1 MSQPLEL
8 GLCAQV
14 LDVIPPGP
22 IHRNRRSAVAKF
34 SHVLV
39 IALSLAVS
47 VLEFNSTVLAVVSLP
62 GYHIFPTSPSPC
74 GSVSQTSGT
83 RSAALAFYRTRGP
96 ARLRNWRLARRRRQL
111 ASCGSNSSNS
121 SSCTYSVQGLSECA
135 GCCFKVPLVLEQRDA
150 SAGAGGAPAAV
161 FKGVPEGGGAA
172 NVEGPPLHYVLFRSG
187 NQVTAFPAEQWF
199 AFKPHVDR
207 RGLLD
212 SVTAANAAA
221 GRQPPST
228 GPGAGKGAAPLGFL
242 AMRLVPKSQRLEK
255 QRQEEEARER
265 QEQVAAGRLLPLAG
279 AVEDELGPG
288 GRLKR
293 FVDEDELEEEL
304 FGDNDEE
311 DEGTRFGGKGAK
323 AGKKGRGRGL
333 KTADGEELGEDEVP
347 EDLYAGPGADEDLR
361 PEKPEEAEDWEHE
374 FAPDDDDQDQ
384 GQDEVYEDD
393 PGLRKKLGIEGD
405 EEDEEEEADE
415 QAKKLKKLGDPD
427 DSDQEEDEEER
438 KKKEEEAKRQ
448 QAAAGGSGVAAAAE
462 EDEPGDEDED
472 DLDELDEMEE
482 EPKPPPVRP
491 SPAPPMAAKPPVAP
505 GIPASAAAGGKRKAP
520 EDSRPA
526 TEVTKRARTATPPPP
541 VQAAGAAAIA
551 AKPAA
556 PVAAGTAAAA
566 TGPVVSQPQRPAGPP
581 AGGGG
586 AAAVAPGP
594 GPAITAEEVVKL
606 LRSQP
611 NGIMP
616 FQDFTRYFAKR
627 TTTPEL
633 RAGLKSLTVSLCK
646 SSKNESGQ
654 LLVSLKK

>member
-1 MSQPLEL
+1 MSQPEEL

-14 LDVIPPGP
+14 LDVVPPGP

-34 SHVLV
+34 SHRVPNFRDPV
-39 IALSLAVS
+39 SSFSLIPDPRA
-47 VLEFNSTVLAVVSLP
+47 STVAELAARKKEETVSKLRQQQQQQQQP
-62 GYHIFPTSPSPC
+62 LL
-74 GSVSQTSGT
+74 QRSGT
-83 RSAALAFYRTRGP
+83 D
-96 ARLRNWRLARRRRQL
+96 
-111 ASCGSNSSNS
+111 
-121 SSCTYSVQGLSECA
+121 V
-135 GCCFKVPLVLEQRDA
+135 KVPLVLEQRDA
-150 SAGAGGAPAAV
+150 SAAGGAPAAV
-161 FKGVPEGGGAA
+161 FKGVPEAGGGA
-172 NVEGPPLHYVLFRSG
+172 NMEGPPLHYVLFRSG

-228 GPGAGKGAAPLGFL
+228 GNGAGKGAAPLDFF

-255 QRQEEEARER
+255 QRQEEEAKER

-279 AVEDELGPG
+279 AVDDELGRGFGAGG

-304 FGDNDEE
+304 FGNDDEE
-311 DEGTRFGGKGAK
+311 EEGTRFGGKGGK
-323 AGKKGRGRGL
+323 GGKKGRGRAL

-384 GQDEVYEDD
+384 GQDEVYDDD

-405 EEDEEEEADE
+405 DEDEEEEADE

-427 DSDQEEDEEER
+427 DSDQEEEEEER

-448 QAAAGGSGVAAAAE
+448 QAAAGGSGATGAAE
-462 EDEPGDEDED
+462 EDEPADEDEE

-491 SPAPPMAAKPPVAP
+491 APAPPVAAKPPVAP
-505 GIPASAAAGGKRKAP
+505 GITAAAAAGTKRKAP
-520 EDSRPA
+520 EESRPA
-526 TEVTKRARTATPPPP
+526 TEVGKRARTATPPPP
-541 VQAAGAAAIA
+541 AQAAGTAAVQ

-556 PVAAGTAAAA
+556 AAAAGTAAAA
-566 TGPVVSQPQRPAGPP
+566 ATGPASSQPQRPAGQL
-581 AGGGG
+581 AGGG
-586 AAAVAPGP
+586 AAAAAPSS
-594 GPAITAEEVVKL
+594 AITAEEVVKL

-646 SSKNESGQ
+646 SSKNEAGQ

>member
-1 MSQPLEL
+1 MSQAVEL

-14 LDVIPPGP
+14 LDVVPPGP
-22 IHRNRRSAVAKF
+22 IHRSRRSAVAKF
-34 SHVLV
+34 SHRVPNFRDPV
-39 IALSLAVS
+39 SSFSLLPDPRANTVAELAARKKEETVS
-47 VLEFNSTVLAVVSLP
+47 KLRQQQQQQQQLHL
-62 GYHIFPTSPSPC
+62 
-74 GSVSQTSGT
+74 QRSGT
-83 RSAALAFYRTRGP
+83 D
-96 ARLRNWRLARRRRQL
+96 
-111 ASCGSNSSNS
+111 
-121 SSCTYSVQGLSECA
+121 
-135 GCCFKVPLVLEQRDA
+135 FKVPLVLEQRDA
-150 SAGAGGAPAAV
+150 SAAAGGAPAAV
-161 FKGVPEGGGAA
+161 FKGVPEGGGGA

-228 GPGAGKGAAPLGFL
+228 GTGAGKGPAPPDFF

-279 AVEDELGPG
+279 AVEDDLGRG

-304 FGDNDEE
+304 FGNNDDE
-311 DEGTRFGGKGAK
+311 DEGTRFGGNRGKG
-323 AGKKGRGRGL
+323 GKKGRGRGL

-427 DSDQEEDEEER
+427 DSDQEEEEER

-448 QAAAGGSGVAAAAE
+448 QAAAGGSGASAAAE
-462 EDEPGDEDED
+462 EDEPGDEDEE

-491 SPAPPMAAKPPVAP
+491 PPAPPMAAKPPVAP
-505 GIPASAAAGGKRKAP
+505 GITASAATGGKRKAP
-520 EDSRPA
+520 EESRPA
-526 TEVTKRARTATPPPP
+526 TEVAKRARTATPPPP
-541 VQAAGAAAIA
+541 VQAAGAAAVA

-566 TGPVVSQPQRPAGPP
+566 TGPAVSQPQRPVGPP

-586 AAAVAPGP
+586 GAAVAPGPGP

-611 NGIMP
+611 SGIMP
-616 FQDFTRYFAKR
+616 FQEFTRYFAKR